1 MRRDEQTGANNDE
14 HSQAT
19 SEQRKRNS
27 DSRTAERQQ
36 NREQGRHRE
45 IHLPYAGIV
54 VLVGPSNSGKSTML
68 ERLVAEEVIRS
79 TEIVSS
85 DQFRMLVGDDEYIE
99 WKHRARSEADVIYA
113 EYQQVSA
120 KAFEAMEAII
130 ATRCRLNK
138 LTWVDATHLYPEDR
152 ERLIQLARKAHVP
165 VIAVVLDVP
174 EQELLERDDQ
184 RKHPRGRQRVKQQ
197 VQQFRRT
204 LRSIRDEGFDAS
216 YILKHPYPVSF
227 VRTANPLMIDM
238 GTGIDIIGDIHGCYE
253 EMMELIHRLGYVD
266 EQGDGMLRHPEG
278 RKLVSVGDVS
288 SRGPESLKCLLFWQ
302 QHCAAGLAY
311 MVDSNHGWKIARYL
325 DGRDVTLSHGD
336 ERVEAELLQLEQVQG
351 SAAAKQVRESLKHF
365 LLEAPSH
372 LVFTRN
378 GVRQVVVAHAGIRDH
393 FIGKQSRRIQDY
405 CRYGDV
411 EGTDEKGR
419 PVRKDWY
426 VDHNSG
432 ECIVWGH
439 DPRPYPMIVNDTVN
453 IDQGVVFG
461 GMLTA
466 WRMPERESVSV
477 TAKQDYAR
485 DADSPLK
492 RWEQQRFAPP
502 NIRKFKDGFT
512 VQTES
517 RLNVTVQGELAQTAL
532 DTFSHYTVPLEELVY
547 IPPTMSPPPGECSV
561 EGYMEHPQDAF
572 RYYRSQGVTR
582 MVAEKKHMGSRA
594 VLLLFRDEQAAIQR
608 VGRPLLGSIVT
619 RTGRAFFD
627 PTTEQ
632 EVLARLHADLIAG
645 GYFDRHQTEFV
656 LLDAEIVPWN
666 LKARE
671 LIASQYAHVAEAALM
686 DRSVVKDKIR
696 EAANAGRNVAD
707 WLQETEVK
715 LENARTFR
723 DVFQYYCW
731 DVNDI
736 GDISIA
742 PFHTLAHS
750 TGTFWEKTH
759 EWHMEQ
765 NRELAQMCALIIET
779 EYRVIADE
787 ADDEE
792 IIRWWE
798 DITAEG
804 HEGIVIKPETF
815 RSWKGGRMIQP
826 AMKVRGRAY
835 LHIIYGMDYLAPEHI
850 SRLRKR
856 KTSKKERHALLESA
870 LGMEGVERFV
880 HGESIERI
888 HECVLAALSLE
899 SERVD
904 PRL

>member
-1 MRRDEQTGANNDE
+1 MRN
-14 HSQAT
+14 
-19 SEQRKRNS
+19 
-27 DSRTAERQQ
+27 ERQTSAGDHHRSHHETDGVQ
-36 NREQGRHRE
+36 RQIASHTQDRQRE
-45 IHLPYAGIV
+45 IQLPHAGIV
-54 VLVGPSNSGKSTML
+54 VLIGPSNSGKSTL
-68 ERLVAEEVIRS
+68 LAELVEKDVIRA
-79 TEIVSS
+79 TEVVSS
-85 DQFRMLVGDDEYIE
+85 DQFRMLVGDDEYVE
-99 WKHRARSEADVIYA
+99 WRHRPRSEADVLYA
-113 EYQQVSA
+113 DYRQVSA
-120 KAFEAMEAII
+120 KAFEAMEAIL

-152 ERLIQLARKAHVP
+152 GRLIELARKSHVP

-174 EQELLERDDQ
+174 EHVLLERDDQ

-197 VQQFRRT
+197 AQQFKRT
-204 LRSIRDEGFDAS
+204 LRAIRDEGFDAS
-216 YILKHPYPVSF
+216 YVLKHPYPVTF
-227 VRTANPLMIDM
+227 VRTTNPFMLDM
-238 GTGIDIIGDIHGCYE
+238 GAGIDIIGDIHGCYD
-253 EMMELIHRLGYVD
+253 EMIEVMQRLGYVD
-266 EQGDGMLRHPEG
+266 EQGDGLMRHPEG

-302 QHCAAGLAY
+302 QHCFAGLAY

-336 ERVEAELLQLEQVQG
+336 ERVEAELLQLEQEQG
-351 SAAAKQVRESLKHF
+351 SEEAKRVWESLKHF
-365 LLEAPSH
+365 LLNAPSH

-393 FIGKQSRRIQDY
+393 FIGKQSKRIQDY

-411 EGTDEKGR
+411 EGTDDKGR

-426 VDHNSG
+426 VDHTSG

-439 DPRPYPMIVNDTVN
+439 DPRPYPTIVNDTVN

-477 TAKQDYAR
+477 PAKQDYAE
-485 DADSPLK
+485 DPDSPLK
-492 RWEQQRFAPP
+492 RWNQQRFAPP

-512 VQTES
+512 VQTGS
-517 RLNVTVQGELAQTAL
+517 RLNVAVQGEVAQTAL
-532 DTFSHYTVPLEELVY
+532 DTFSHFTVPLEELVY

-561 EGYMEHPQDAF
+561 EGFMEHPRDAF

-594 VLLLFRDEQAAIQR
+594 ILLLFRDEQASSQR
-608 VGRPLLGSIVT
+608 VGRPMLGSIVT
-619 RTGRAFFD
+619 RTGRSFFD
-627 PTTEQ
+627 PETEQ
-632 EVLARLHADLIAG
+632 KVLTRLHADLTVS
-645 GYFDRHQTEFV
+645 GYFERYSTEFV
-656 LLDAEIVPWN
+656 LLDAEILPWN

-671 LIASQYAHVAEAALM
+671 LIASQYAHVAEAAQM
-686 DRSVVKDKIR
+686 DRSIVMDKIR
-696 EAANAGRNVAD
+696 EAMSAGRHVAD
-707 WLQETEVK
+707 WLQETKVK
-715 LENARTFR
+715 LANAQTFR

-731 DVNDI
+731 DVQDI
-736 GDISIA
+736 ADIRIA

-750 TGTFWEKTH
+750 TGTFWERTH
-759 EWHMEQ
+759 EWHMLQ
-765 NRELAQMCALIIET
+765 NRELAQLSSLMMET
-779 EYRVIADE
+779 EYRIIADE
-787 ADDEE
+787 TDEE
-792 IIRWWE
+792 EVIRWWE
-798 DITAEG
+798 EMTAEG

-815 RSWKGGRMIQP
+815 RSWNGNKMMQP
-826 AMKVRGRAY
+826 ALKVRGRAY
-835 LHIIYGMDYLAPEHI
+835 LHLIYGMDYLAPEHV

-870 LGMEGVERFV
+870 LGMEGIERFV
-880 HGESIERI
+880 RGESVERI
-888 HECVLAALSLE
+888 HECVLATLSLE

>member
-1 MRRDEQTGANNDE
+1 MRKNTQPDTDNHDRSQTRPCRDQPHPADNVQHRHQDKP
-14 HSQAT
+14 SY
-19 SEQRKRNS
+19 
-27 DSRTAERQQ
+27 RQ
-36 NREQGRHRE
+36 RE
-45 IHLPYAGIV
+45 IQLPHAGII
-54 VLVGPSNSGKSTML
+54 VLVGPSNSGKSTL
-68 ERLVAEEVIRS
+68 LAGLVEEGVIRS
-79 TEIVSS
+79 TEVVSS
-85 DQFRMLVGDDEYIE
+85 DQFRMLIGDVEYVE
-99 WKHRARSEADVIYA
+99 WKHRNRSEADVLYA
-113 EYQQVSA
+113 EYQQVSV
-120 KAFEAMEAII
+120 KAFEALEAVL
-130 ATRCRLNK
+130 AARCRLNK

-152 ERLIQLARKAHVP
+152 ERLIHLGRQAHVP

-174 EQELLERDDQ
+174 EHVLLERDDK
-184 RKHPRGRQRVKQQ
+184 RRHPRGRQRVKQQ
-197 VQQFRRT
+197 AQQFKRT
-204 LRSIRDEGFDAS
+204 LRSIRDEAFDAS
-216 YILKHPYPVSF
+216 YVLKHPYPVTF
-227 VRTANPLMIDM
+227 LHTTNPLMVDM
-238 GTGIDIIGDIHGCYE
+238 GAGVDIIGDIHGCYD
-253 EMMELIHRLGYVD
+253 EMMEVIHRLGYVD
-266 EQGDGMLRHPEG
+266 EQGDGIMRHPLG

-288 SRGPESLKCLLFWQ
+288 SRGPESLQCLLFWER
-302 QHCAAGLAY
+302 HCAAGLAY

-336 ERVEAELLQLEQVQG
+336 ERVEAELRQLEQEQG
-351 SAAAKQVRESLKHF
+351 SDEAQKIREALRCF
-365 LLEAPSH
+365 LLHAPSH

-393 FIGKQSRRIQDY
+393 FIGKQSKRIQDY

-411 EGTDEKGR
+411 EGMDEKGR
-419 PVRKDWY
+419 PVRRDWY
-426 VDHNSG
+426 VDHTSG

-439 DPRPYPMIVNDTVN
+439 DPRPYPTIVNDTVN

-477 TAKQDYAR
+477 PAKQDYAQ
-485 DADSPLK
+485 DSDSPLK
-492 RWEQQRFAPP
+492 RWEQRRFAPP

-512 VQTES
+512 VQTGS
-517 RLNVTVQGELAQTAL
+517 RLDVTVQGELAQTAV
-532 DTFSHYTVPLEELVY
+532 DTFSHFTVPLEELVY
-547 IPPTMSPPPGECSV
+547 IPPTMSPPPGQCSV
-561 EGYMEHPQDAF
+561 DGFMEHPRDAF

-594 VLLLFRDEQAAIQR
+594 VLLLFRDEQAAVQR
-608 VGRPLLGSIVT
+608 VGRPMLGSIVT
-619 RTGRAFFD
+619 RTGRSFFD
-627 PTTEQ
+627 QMTEKQ
-632 EVLARLHADLIAG
+632 VLNRLHADLTAD
-645 GYFDRHQTEFV
+645 GYFERYQTEFV

-671 LIASQYAHVAEAALM
+671 LIASQYAHVAEAALL
-686 DRSVVKDKIR
+686 DRSAVADKIR
-696 EAANAGRNVAD
+696 EAVTAGRDTAD

-736 GDISIA
+736 DDIRIA

-750 TGTFWEKTH
+750 TGTFWEQTH
-759 EWHMEQ
+759 EWHMKQ
-765 NRELAQMCALIIET
+765 NRELAQISELMMET
-779 EYRVIADE
+779 EYRVITDE
-787 ADDEE
+787 ADEQE

-798 DITAEG
+798 EITAEG

-815 RSWKGGRMIQP
+815 RSWNGNKMIQP
-826 AMKVRGRAY
+826 ALKVRGRAY

-870 LGMEGVERFV
+870 LGMEGIERFV
-880 HGESIERI
+880 RREPVERI
-888 HECVLAALSLE
+888 HECVLAALSLG